1 MRTEAAPMMYD
12 QRRAQ
17 QPADQPRDRTEPA
30 AAGSGPLLPADE
42 RDRIIRRLGH
52 AINTFADTPR
62 DALEEADAALD
73 ETSALLTESI
83 AELRRA
89 LRADWQE
96 QDPGTEAVELRLALR
111 QYREITQR
119 LLRL

>member
-1 MRTEAAPMMYD
+1 MMYD

-17 QPADQPRDRTEPA
+17 QPADQPRDRAEPA
-30 AAGSGPLLPADE
+30 AAGSEPLLPSDE
-42 RDRIIRRLGH
+42 REKITRRLGH

-62 DALEEADAALD
+62 DALEEADAALN
-73 ETSALLTESI
+73 ETSALLMEAI
-83 AELRRA
+83 AERRRA